1 MQLNFPSNYIW
12 TRRKIIFDLSRR
24 ELIRKSFSK
33 SVECADQSWG
43 LQARKDGGDHRSGA
57 VSWPGAAHG
66 GGDMSAMSACCL
78 SHRQWSLR
86 HASHTFP
93 WQHLLAYTFGDKSPF
108 CISKTTNRMIQNYLT
123 WKPCISSIYKI
134 DRSGWSCVH
143 CVHLP
148 AGSPGSV
155 AAWLF
160 PLKINV
166 CIGLTFPR

>member
-33 SVECADQSWG
+33 SVECADQSCG
-43 LQARKDGGDHRSGA
+43 CREERITGAEQFRDQEPPMGAGTCQQCQHAAGHTGSGH
-57 VSWPGAAHG
+57 S
-66 GGDMSAMSACCL
+66 DMPHIL
-78 SHRQWSLR
+78 SHGNIYWLTPLKTSLPF
-86 HASHTFP
+86 AFP
-93 WQHLLAYTFGDKSPF
+93 KLTTHNDIEIFY
-108 CISKTTNRMIQNYLT
+108 IKTLH
-123 WKPCISSIYKI
+123 IYV

-143 CVHLP
+143 CVHLH

-166 CIGLTFPR
+166 CIGLTFSR

>member
-33 SVECADQSWG
+33 SVECADQSCG
-43 LQARKDGGDHRSGA
+43 CREERITGAEQFRDQEPPMGAGTCQQCQHAAGHTGSGH
-57 VSWPGAAHG
+57 S
-66 GGDMSAMSACCL
+66 DMPHIL
-78 SHRQWSLR
+78 SHGNIYIYM
-86 HASHTFP
+86 
-93 WQHLLAYTFGDKSPF
+93 AYTFKDKSPIR
-108 CISKTTNRMIQNYLT
+108 ISQTNNTQWYRNILHQNLAYL
-123 WKPCISSIYKI
+123 

-143 CVHLP
+143 CVHLH